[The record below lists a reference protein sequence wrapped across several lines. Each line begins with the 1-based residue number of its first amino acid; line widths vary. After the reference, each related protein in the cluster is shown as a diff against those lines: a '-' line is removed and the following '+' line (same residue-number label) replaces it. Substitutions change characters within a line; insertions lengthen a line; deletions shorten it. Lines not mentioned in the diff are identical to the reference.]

1 MKKRIITAITLL
13 LLLTTYKPEKL
24 PSESVFNINEIKI
37 ENNFILKDEDIKK
50 ELIFLYKKNLFFL
63 NYTSIKII
71 LKNLDFIES
80 FELKKSY
87 PNTIT
92 IKIFEKTPIAIL
104 HHKNKKFYI
113 DKNIDL
119 IGYTNLDK
127 YSDLP
132 IIFGNKKDFK
142 VLYQNLE
149 NINFP
154 LNLIKKYSF
163 LKSNRWNLETYEK
176 KIIKLPSKN
185 YTKSLQNFLKLKS
198 RNNFDKHRIFD
209 YRINNQ
215 LILK

>member
-119 IGYTNLDK
+119 IGYTNLDN

-132 IIFGNKKDFK
+132 LIFGNKKDFK
-142 VLYQNLE
+142 VLYENLE

-154 LNLIKKYSF
+154 LNLIKKYYF
-163 LKSNRWNLETYEK
+163 LESNRWNLETYEK
-176 KIIKLPSKN
+176 NIIKLPSKN
-185 YTKSLQNFLKLKS
+185 YTESLQNFLKLKN

>member
-24 PSESVFNINEIKI
+24 LSESIFNINEIKI

-63 NYTSIKII
+63 NYTSIKTI
-71 LKNLDFIES
+71 LKKLDFIES

-87 PNTIT
+87 PNTIR

>member
-24 PSESVFNINEIKI
+24 LSESIFNINEIKI

-63 NYTSIKII
+63 NYTSIKTI
-71 LKNLDFIES
+71 LKKLDFIES

-87 PNTIT
+87 PNTIR

-119 IGYTNLDK
+119 IGYTNLDN

-132 IIFGNKKDFK
+132 LIFGNKKDFK
-142 VLYQNLE
+142 VLYENLE

-154 LNLIKKYSF
+154 LNLIKKYYF
-163 LKSNRWNLETYEK
+163 LESNRWNLETYEK
-176 KIIKLPSKN
+176 NIIKLPSKN
-185 YTKSLQNFLKLKS
+185 YTESLQNFLKLKN

>member
-24 PSESVFNINEIKI
+24 LSESIFNINEIKI

-63 NYTSIKII
+63 NYTSIKTI
-71 LKNLDFIES
+71 LKKLDFIES

-119 IGYTNLDK
+119 IGYTNLDN

-132 IIFGNKKDFK
+132 LIFGNKKDFK
-142 VLYQNLE
+142 VLYENLE

-154 LNLIKKYSF
+154 LNLIKKYYF
-163 LKSNRWNLETYEK
+163 LESNRWNLETYEK
-176 KIIKLPSKN
+176 NIIKLPSKN
-185 YTKSLQNFLKLKS
+185 YTESLQNFLKLKN

>member
-24 PSESVFNINEIKI
+24 LSESIFNINEIKI

-119 IGYTNLDK
+119 IGYTNLDN

-132 IIFGNKKDFK
+132 LIFGNKKDFK
-142 VLYQNLE
+142 VLYENLE

-154 LNLIKKYSF
+154 LNLIKKYYF
-163 LKSNRWNLETYEK
+163 LESNRWNLETYEK

-185 YTKSLQNFLKLKS
+185 YTKSLQNFLKLKN

>member
-119 IGYTNLDK
+119 IGYTNWDN

-132 IIFGNKKDFK
+132 LIFGNKKDFK
-142 VLYQNLE
+142 VLYENLE

-154 LNLIKKYSF
+154 LNLIKKYYF
-163 LKSNRWNLETYEK
+163 LESNRWNLETYEK
-176 KIIKLPSKN
+176 NIIKLPSKN
-185 YTKSLQNFLKLKS
+185 YTESLQNFLKLKN